1 MKNTDSLMNMLRGQC
16 ARWPRLTAQDLTKAL
31 YQAEFGCGHFVSDR
45 EKGLQWLID
54 EAKELA
60 EAQREIQ
67 PPFIE
72 PLGDAYCRVHLAH
85 MKESGLSC
93 ETLFSLFVLSAETPS
108 GSMDSFRAQLD
119 QMENLILSGELP
131 ADIGSSQAFLSDY
144 RAAGCPSTHHSEAFR
159 QAYAPAYRVIRT
171 DFARFLPLFCAI
183 DRLMAEKPQ
192 GTVAIEGGSAS
203 GKSTLGELLHKVYD
217 CNLFHMDD
225 FFLQMHQ
232 RTPERFSQPGGNV
245 DYERF
250 KEEILDP
257 LKTGAPFSYRVFDC
271 SRMALGETVHV
282 QPKKLNIIE
291 GAYSLHP
298 YFGDAYDISCFI
310 EIDEQTQSD
319 RILARNGEAM
329 HKRFIGEWIPLEKRY
344 FEETNIKNRC
354 SMVL

>member
-1 MKNTDSLMNMLRGQC
+1 MENTDLLMNMLREQC
-16 ARWPRLTAQDLTKAL
+16 LRWPRLTAQDLTKAL

-45 EKGLQWLID
+45 EKGLRWLIS
-54 EAKELA
+54 EEKELTA
-60 EAQREIQ
+60 VAREAQ

-72 PLGDAYCRVHLAH
+72 PLGASYCRIHLSH
-85 MKESGLSC
+85 MKEAGLSA
-93 ETLFSLFVLSAETPS
+93 ETLFSLFALSAEQPS
-108 GSMDSFRAQLD
+108 GSMEAFCEKLCR
-119 QMENLILSGELP
+119 MENLILSGELP
-131 ADIGSSQAFLSDY
+131 VNPEAAQAFLAGY

-159 QAYAPAYRVIRT
+159 QAYAPAYRVVRT

-183 DRLMAEKPQ
+183 DRLMGDKTQ
-192 GTVAIEGGSAS
+192 GTIAIEGGSAS
-203 GKSTLGELLHKVYD
+203 GKSTLGKLLHQVYD

-232 RTPERFSQPGGNV
+232 RTPERFRQPGGNV

-257 LKTGAPFSYRVFDC
+257 LKTGAPFSYRVFNC

-310 EIDEQTQSD
+310 EIAEQAQSD

-329 HKRFIGEWIPLEKRY
+329 HKRFMGEWIPLEKRY
-344 FEETNIKNRC
+344 FEETNVKNRC
-354 SMVL
+354 SLVL